1 MTKHL
6 ATVKQLVDCLG
17 VKTQAK
23 QVINITGTADFWKV
37 YNDNHDAI
45 DGLFKTL
52 YSNYVLSEVSSPDET
67 TEDVILFE
75 LSQMSR
81 EFIMACE
88 EPLKRLWVLESV
100 EFNPVENY
108 DRYENL
114 SHVKTGSEEVTGAN
128 TADNSDTKSDTGT
141 DINATVQNGE
151 VDNTNSGGITS
162 EENTNDTSYNTN
174 LVNTVTNETTDTT
187 KTVTEYKQLE
197 TRTSIEKGTTS
208 TLAHKADETHK
219 ESRVYND
226 VTDAEEN
233 HIHGNIGV
241 TTATAMMA
249 EFQQFYSTY
258 SFWKKFWKMYITLFA
273 SSVFDTERGDYY

>member
-52 YSNYVLSEVSSPDET
+52 YANYVLSEVSSPDET

-75 LSQMSR
+75 LTQMSR

-88 EPLKRLWVLESV
+88 EPLKRLWMLESV

-108 DRYENL
+108 DRHENL
-114 SHVKTGSEEVTGAN
+114 SHVKTGSEVVTGAN

-141 DINATVQNGE
+141 DTNTTVQNGE
-151 VDNTNSGGITS
+151 VDNTNSGGIAS

-197 TRTSIEKGTTS
+197 TQTSIEKGTTS
-208 TLAHKADETHK
+208 AFVHKADETHN

-241 TTATAMMA
+241 TTATAMMD

-273 SSVFDTERGDYY
+273 SPVFDTERGDYY